1 VYAPLR
7 SRLVRIEDAQLY
19 LVIDGRPDVARAA
32 LRGGVD
38 VVQLR
43 VKDATD
49 DELAPVARELRALC
63 AEHDALFVVNDS
75 PALAAAVDAD
85 GVHVGADDAS
95 VLDARRVV
103 GEDKL
108 VGFSVQR
115 ADDLRSVAGAD
126 YLGVGP
132 IFDTPTKPGPA
143 GAGLELVRAAA
154 EVVSLPWFA
163 IGGVDESTIDAVVE
177 AGAARVAVV
186 RAIADAADP
195 EVAARRLRA
204 HLPSL
209 G

>member
-1 VYAPLR
+1 M
-7 SRLVRIEDAQLY
+7 RIDDAQLY
-19 LVIDGRPDVARAA
+19 LVIDGRPDVVAAA

-43 VKDATD
+43 VKDAID
-49 DELAPVARELRALC
+49 DELAPVARELRELC

-75 PALAAAVDAD
+75 PALAAAVSAD
-85 GVHVGADDAS
+85 GVHVGQGDAS
-95 VLDARRVV
+95 VADARRTV

-108 VGFSVQR
+108 VGFSVQT
-115 ADDLRSVAGAD
+115 AEDLRVDVGAD

-132 IFDTPTKPGPA
+132 IFDTPTKPGPT

-154 EVVSLPWFA
+154 EGVSLPWFA
-163 IGGVDESTIDAVVE
+163 IGGVDETTIDSVVE
-177 AGAARVAVV
+177 AGATRVAVV

-195 EVAARRLRA
+195 EAAAQRLRA
-204 HLPSL
+204 RLPSL